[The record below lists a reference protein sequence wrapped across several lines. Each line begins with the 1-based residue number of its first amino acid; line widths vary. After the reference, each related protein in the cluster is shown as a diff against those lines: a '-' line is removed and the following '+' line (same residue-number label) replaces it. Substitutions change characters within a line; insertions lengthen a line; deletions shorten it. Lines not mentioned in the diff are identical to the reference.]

1 MGPGHRLTSAG
12 EPAVDP
18 AARPGGGGRGLP
30 LTWLGVTPFFV
41 YVGLFLVLPS
51 LIIGSGSFTGKDGGL
66 SLENLSDIQKPY
78 IARALINSITVSI
91 ASALAGAIAGALLAY
106 AVATGNPH
114 GVLRRTVTSASGV
127 LAQFGGVTL
136 AFAFIATLGTVGFV
150 TVFLKDHGI
159 DIFANGVWLYDL
171 SGLTLIYLY
180 FQIPLMV
187 LVFLPA
193 LDGIR
198 PQWREAT
205 ESMGGNTWHYWRYV
219 AGPLLAPAFLGS
231 TLLLFANS
239 FSAYATANA
248 LINQGGIILPLQ
260 ISNAITSEVG
270 LHEPGFA
277 KAQAVVLIVIVA
289 IVSVL
294 YAVLQRR
301 TARWL
306 Q

>member
-1 MGPGHRLTSAG
+1 MM
-12 EPAVDP
+12 
-18 AARPGGGGRGLP
+18 GGRRLSLDWIGA
-30 LTWLGVTPFFV
+30 VPFLA
-41 YVGLFLVLPS
+41 YVAVFLFLPTIIIAAGAFVGGNGFTLSNFANLSRPYIVTATVNS
-51 LIIGSGSFTGKDGGL
+51 LILSAVTAAGGAVLGGL
-66 SLENLSDIQKPY
+66 LTY
-78 IARALINSITVSI
+78 
-91 ASALAGAIAGALLAY
+91 AI
-106 AVATGNPH
+106 ATGNPR
-114 GVLRRTVTSASGV
+114 GVFRRVVSSACGV

-136 AFAFIATLGTVGFV
+136 AFAFIATYGPAGFV
-150 TVFLKDHGI
+150 YLWMSQHHL
-159 DIFANGVWLYDL
+159 DIYANGVWLYEL
-171 SGLTLIYLY
+171 RGLEFVYLY

-193 LDGIR
+193 VDGIR

-205 ESMGGNTWHYWRYV
+205 ESLGGGTWHYWRYI
-219 AGPLLAPAFLGS
+219 AGPLLAPAFLGA
-231 TLLLFANS
+231 TLLLFANAL
-239 FSAYATANA
+239 SAYATAAA
-248 LINQGGIILPLQ
+248 LVNQGGPILPLQ

-289 IVSVL
+289 VVTVL